1 LTDPLYIRLGL
12 TVRGPY
18 TPSDLLELALR
29 GSFSKSHEVSADK
42 KSWTSASNHPE
53 LFPVARHHQSV
64 KGKKQNA
71 DTTDGER
78 DSKVPPV
85 DSETSERLQ
94 APPPASQ
101 TPDLASSQMTVDEA
115 SRLTGSTVPVRDLS
129 KQTVGVAIT
138 GPVGFV
144 LLLVCT
150 AMIVM
155 RLRSS
160 PFRPSENIGL
170 MILLC
175 IDIVIGGVAV
185 ALGSFAIRLFHQHA
199 GAVRERNL
207 IVIGL
212 SCGYTI
218 LILCI
223 LYSVVLLIAFE
234 PFGK

>member
-1 LTDPLYIRLGL
+1 MTDPLYIRLGL

-18 TPSDLLELALR
+18 SLSDLHELAVR

-53 LFPVARHHQSV
+53 LFPVARRQSAD
-64 KGKKQNA
+64 GKKQNA
-71 DTTDGER
+71 ETTDAGKG
-78 DSKVPPV
+78 SKARPV
-85 DSETSERLQ
+85 DAETPERSQ
-94 APPPASQ
+94 VQPRAHTAPDR
-101 TPDLASSQMTVDEA
+101 TSQMTADEA
-115 SRLTGSTVPVRDLS
+115 LRLTGSSGPAPNLS
-129 KQTVGVAIT
+129 KQAVWVAIT
-138 GPVGFV
+138 GPVGFM

-150 AMIVM
+150 AMIVL

-160 PFRPSENIGL
+160 SFRPAENIGL

-175 IDIVIGGVAV
+175 IDLVIAGVAV
-185 ALGSFAIRLFHQHA
+185 TLGSLAIRLFHQHA
-199 GAVRERNL
+199 GAIRERNL

-223 LYSVVLLIAFE
+223 LYSVVLLISAV
-234 PFGK
+234 G

>member
-1 LTDPLYIRLGL
+1 MTDPLYIRLGL

-18 TPSDLLELALR
+18 SLTDLHELAVR

-42 KSWTSASNHPE
+42 QSWTSASKYPE
-53 LFPVARHHQSV
+53 LFPVARRHQSV
-64 KGKKQNA
+64 DAKKQNPE
-71 DTTDGER
+71 TTDEGNGSTAR
-78 DSKVPPV
+78 PV
-85 DSETSERLQ
+85 DSESSERSQVQLRHH
-94 APPPASQ
+94 AAADPASS
-101 TPDLASSQMTVDEA
+101 PMTAEEA
-115 SRLTGSTVPVRDLS
+115 SRLTGSSGPAPNLS
-129 KQTVGVAIT
+129 KQAVWVAIT
-138 GPVGFV
+138 GPVGFI

-150 AMIVM
+150 ALIVL

-160 PFRPSENIGL
+160 PFRPAENIGL

-175 IDIVIGGVAV
+175 IDIVLGGVAI
-185 ALGSFAIRLFHQHA
+185 ALGSFAIRLFHQHT
-199 GAVRERNL
+199 GVIRERNL

-234 PFGK
+234 PS

>member
-1 LTDPLYIRLGL
+1 MTDPLYIRLGL

-18 TPSDLLELALR
+18 SLSDLHELAVR

-53 LFPVARHHQSV
+53 LFPVARRHQSV
-64 KGKKQNA
+64 GAKKQNPE
-71 DTTDGER
+71 TTEEGMV
-78 DSKVPPV
+78 SKARAV
-85 DSETSERLQ
+85 DSEDSERMQVQQRSHATLE
-94 APPPASQ
+94 
-101 TPDLASSQMTVDEA
+101 LASSETAAGEA
-115 SRLTGSTVPVRDLS
+115 SRVTGGAVPAPNLS
-129 KQTVGVAIT
+129 KQAVWVAIT
-138 GPVGFV
+138 GPVGFI

-150 AMIVM
+150 AMIVL

-160 PFRPSENIGL
+160 AFRPAENIGL

-175 IDIVIGGVAV
+175 IDIMLGGVAV
-185 ALGSFAIRLFHQHA
+185 TLGSVAIRLFHQHS
-199 GAVRERNL
+199 GTIRERNL

-223 LYSVVLLIAFE
+223 LYTIVLLISAV
-234 PFGK
+234 G

>member
-1 LTDPLYIRLGL
+1 MTDPLYIRLGL

-18 TPSDLLELALR
+18 SLTDLHELAVR

-53 LFPVARHHQSV
+53 LFPIARRHQSV
-64 KGKKQNA
+64 EGKTQNPDVTDDRKGHKAQSA
-71 DTTDGER
+71 
-78 DSKVPPV
+78 
-85 DSETSERLQ
+85 DSETSERSQ
-94 APPPASQ
+94 VQSRSHAAPN
-101 TPDLASSQMTVDEA
+101 LASSQMTADET
-115 SRLTGSTVPVRDLS
+115 SRLTGSSGPAPNVSQQAVW
-129 KQTVGVAIT
+129 VAIT
-138 GPVGFV
+138 GPVGFI

-160 PFRPSENIGL
+160 PFKPAENVGL

-175 IDIVIGGVAV
+175 IDLVIGGVAV
-185 ALGSFAIRLFHQHA
+185 ALGSFAIRLFHQHS
-199 GAVRERNL
+199 GAIRERNL

-223 LYSVVLLIAFE
+223 LYSIVLLISAV
-234 PFGK
+234 G

>member
-1 LTDPLYIRLGL
+1 MTDPLYIRLGL

-18 TPSDLLELALR
+18 SLSDLHELAVR

-53 LFPVARHHQSV
+53 LFPVARRQSV
-64 KGKKQNA
+64 DGKKQNA
-71 DTTDGER
+71 ETTDAGKS
-78 DSKVPPV
+78 SKARPV
-85 DSETSERLQ
+85 DAETPER
-94 APPPASQ
+94 SQ
-101 TPDLASSQMTVDEA
+101 VQPRAHATPDRASSQMTTDETLQ
-115 SRLTGSTVPVRDLS
+115 LTGNLVPAPSLS
-129 KQTVGVAIT
+129 KQAVWVAIT
-138 GPVGFV
+138 GPIGFI

-150 AMIVM
+150 AMIVL

-160 PFRPSENIGL
+160 SFKPSENIGL

-175 IDIVIGGVAV
+175 IDIMLGGVAV

-199 GAVRERNL
+199 GVIRERNL

-223 LYSVVLLIAFE
+223 LYSVVLLISAV
-234 PFGK
+234 G

>member
-1 LTDPLYIRLGL
+1 MTDPLYIRLGL

-18 TPSDLLELALR
+18 SLSDLHELAVR

-53 LFPVARHHQSV
+53 LFPVARRQSAD
-64 KGKKQNA
+64 GKKQNA
-71 DTTDGER
+71 QTTDAGKG
-78 DSKVPPV
+78 SKARPV
-85 DSETSERLQ
+85 DAETPERSQ
-94 APPPASQ
+94 VQPRAHTAPDR
-101 TPDLASSQMTVDEA
+101 TSQMTADEA
-115 SRLTGSTVPVRDLS
+115 LRLTGSSDPAPNLS
-129 KQTVGVAIT
+129 KQAVWVAIT
-138 GPVGFV
+138 GPVGFI

-150 AMIVM
+150 AMVVL

-160 PFRPSENIGL
+160 SFRPAENIGL

-175 IDIVIGGVAV
+175 IDLVIGGVAV
-185 ALGSFAIRLFHQHA
+185 ALGSLAIRLFHQHA
-199 GAVRERNL
+199 GAIRERNL

-223 LYSVVLLIAFE
+223 LYAVVLLIAFE